1 MESPTLWNGQM
12 EIPHSKGISHALE
25 SEWTDGETE
34 TNWRFSH
41 TLDEEAQLSG
51 MDRWKSLTAKESP
64 IL

>member
-1 MESPTLWNGQM
+1 M
-12 EIPHSKGISHALE
+12 EIPHSKGISHTLD